1 MIVNSLVKARE
12 KGAIQLYIITFS
24 MFYILLCRFWKGGG
38 RLGRFGRF
46 RDRTSSVRMERTAPV
61 RSTVTP
67 VDVVYR
73 RLDLDSREVGRAVA
87 ADTLSGGV
95 VRRKAGIIQGRRQLH
110 KIGMAVAGDKSIAL
124 FVLVD
129 VVRKPHAG
137 AHACGGMPGTGLK
150 LRTGNG
156 DFDHFGFFFRGV
168 L

>member
-46 RDRTSSVRMERTAPV
+46 GRFRDRTSPIRMERTAPV
-61 RSTVTP
+61 RSTVAP

-87 ADTLSGGV
+87 AS
-95 VRRKAGIIQGRRQLH
+95 
-110 KIGMAVAGDKSIAL
+110 
-124 FVLVD
+124 
-129 VVRKPHAG
+129 
-137 AHACGGMPGTGLK
+137 
-150 LRTGNG
+150 
-156 DFDHFGFFFRGV
+156 
-168 L
+168 